1 MAQLFCDLLFHCFSL
16 TRTRVSTPCQARNAL
31 SNLYL
36 QIQSR
41 KAQAIG
47 QDRAIGVDCGL
58 HVLTVGGC
66 QISSRQGLAQQNPVL
81 LGRDPTHWLS
91 FGV

>member
-1 MAQLFCDLLFHCFSL
+1 VYKRKVL
-16 TRTRVSTPCQARNAL
+16 TPCQARNAL

-47 QDRAIGVDCGL
+47 QDRAIGVDSGL

-66 QISSRQGLAQQNPVL
+66 QISSR
-81 LGRDPTHWLS
+81 
-91 FGV
+91 